1 MEKEKKIFMAA
12 YNFLV
17 KYKGDRELFLKT
29 AQNDLSYVEEYFND
43 VFCHDV
49 LTAVIGHLNRI
60 HKVYPKRKSEPVSL
74 EDIEKL
80 F

>member
-1 MEKEKKIFMAA
+1 MEKEKKIFMVA

-17 KYKGDRELFLKT
+17 KYKGDKELFLQT
-29 AQNDLSYVEEYFND
+29 SQNDFCYIEKYFD
-43 VFCHDV
+43 DAFCHDV
-49 LTAVIGHLNRI
+49 LTAVMEHLNRI
-60 HKVYPKRKSEPVSL
+60 HNIYPKRKSEPASF